1 MLERK
6 TLDNTFGVARVCYTV
21 KISGTIGMSVT
32 VPTDGLAPP
41 LVPLFTRDK
50 QPVAA
55 VRARLSG
62 KMMSRFT
69 CQQIKD
75 HQYAPL
81 DAMGFTMVDPETVLA
96 AADVDGAPSEKLIFR
111 WVDHLSS
118 STEVMPFDLI
128 VRHPLSAFTPFAP
141 SGKAA
146 VIIDLISRG
155 DDVVNRLNQLMF
167 GYQRSRTFVA
177 STFPSPLR

>member
-1 MLERK
+1 
-6 TLDNTFGVARVCYTV
+6 VCYTV
-21 KISGTIGMSVT
+21 KSLSGTIGMSVT

-41 LVPLFTRDK
+41 LVPLYTADR
-50 QPVAA
+50 QPVGA

-62 KMMSRFT
+62 AMISRFP
-69 CQQIKD
+69 CKQLKD
-75 HQYAPL
+75 DQYAPL
-81 DAMGFTMVDPETVLA
+81 DAMGFTFVDPKTVLA
-96 AADVDGAPSEKLIFR
+96 AADGDGAPSAAMVQR

-118 STEVMPFDLI
+118 STNVMPFDLI
-128 VRHPLSAFTPFAP
+128 VRHHLSAFTPFSP
-141 SGKAA
+141 SGKAS

-177 STFPSPLR
+177 SPFPSPLR